1 MTVFLEY
8 SGYYC
13 FLEKKDACT
22 QYCESFISIKKLTFK
37 IIYNIRSQ
45 SYFNFKFLIKRRR
58 NFHSFSDQ
66 SVIAEITDYL
76 QRHYE
81 KSSSVILEISLRD
94 DFSARS
100 RYPVY
105 RKSITESTEQRGS
118 LKIILI
124 VVWLRSA

>member
-22 QYCESFISIKKLTFK
+22 QYCESFISIKKLTFFK

-45 SYFNFKFLIKRRR
+45 FYFNFKFLIKRRR
-58 NFHSFSDQ
+58 NFHSLSDQ
-66 SVIAEITDYL
+66 SATIAEITDYL

-81 KSSSVILEISLRD
+81 KSSSVIFEISLRD

-100 RYPVY
+100 RY
-105 RKSITESTEQRGS
+105 RKSITESTEQRA
-118 LKIILI
+118 LKLF
-124 VVWLRSA
+124 